1 MVMGK
6 KGKKTTR
13 ARSPEKKEKMF
24 HTIVKEG
31 RKLFVNK
38 GVNGFTIRELA
49 TNVGMSSGNLYN
61 YVESKRE
68 LWIAIRRN
76 DIQNIKDLLSGT
88 VSTHVGSYTALLEKL
103 YYQYL
108 VYLSD
113 NLQSFMM
120 LFFVGL
126 PPSKNA
132 GPLELSY
139 TPIRPLDVIKEILRK
154 AMDSKEIQQSNVEEL
169 SLLVF
174 TILHGVAVSEI
185 DFRFG
190 SNLYDP
196 TYNGEFIQSK
206 DQFHKQIVQII
217 KLVHQ
222 MEIHSS
228 ENIEKI

>member
-1 MVMGK
+1 MAMGK
-6 KGKKTTR
+6 KRKKTTR
-13 ARSPEKKEKMF
+13 ARSPEKKEQMF
-24 HTIVKEG
+24 QIIVKEG

-49 TNVGMSSGNLYN
+49 INVGMSSGNLYN

-68 LWIAIRRN
+68 LWIAIRRY

-88 VSTHVGSYTALLEKL
+88 VLNHTGSYTALLEKL
-103 YYQYL
+103 YLQYL

-126 PPSKNA
+126 PPSKNK

-139 TPIRPLDVIKEILRK
+139 TLIRPMDVIKEVLGK
-154 AMDSKEIQQSNVEEL
+154 AMDSKEIRQNPVEEL

-185 DFRFG
+185 DFRFR
-190 SNLYDP
+190 SKLYDP
-196 TYNGEFIQSK
+196 TYNGELNLSR
-206 DQFHKQIVQII
+206 DRFHKQIVQILKMVHRIEI
-217 KLVHQ
+217 KTP
-222 MEIHSS
+222 
-228 ENIEKI
+228 ENNEKM